1 MEKKHEKLSEELSEK
16 REALV
21 QAQER
26 QARLELHLSTLEQ
39 NMEDKKK
46 HISHLEASIN
56 ELTSFKQDSQ
66 MKLDELGQVKHE
78 LDVEQKLRTR
88 VEAKCEEQRDEI
100 KRQKQKLGQALSEA
114 NELRNEMAETKIQ
127 LETFKNK
134 LNMISDRKHDDYEKN
149 SAMQDELNE
158 AKKKLELVEI
168 KCESYSQKFDL
179 LLKKYENRKLKHKN
193 KIEKLW

>member
-1 MEKKHEKLSEELSEK
+1 MEKKHEQLSEELSEK

-26 QARLELHLSTLEQ
+26 QARLELHVSTLEQ
-39 NMEDKKK
+39 HMEDKNK
-46 HISHLEASIN
+46 HIGHLEASIK

-66 MKLDELGQVKHE
+66 AKLDELVQVKHE
-78 LDVEQKLRTR
+78 LDVEQKLKTR
-88 VEAKCEEQRDEI
+88 IEAKCEEQRDEI
-100 KRQKQKLGQALSEA
+100 KRHKQKLGQALTEA